1 MRHLRHREWLFICDV
16 LLTCNCPYKYSL
28 LLPLLLSR
36 NQVVFPMLLHL
47 TQFLINS
54 FVQGQLLERQ
64 HEPEPGIVLG
74 ALCFM

>member
-1 MRHLRHREWLFICDV
+1 
-16 LLTCNCPYKYSL
+16 
-28 LLPLLLSR
+28 
-36 NQVVFPMLLHL
+36 MLLHL